1 MIDGVSMCGT
11 YLHVHCE
18 EKNSRANLSGFGLGF
33 FSAAAICDLVTF
45 SAAFNLSV
53 TVSFCLSV
61 TSLRCGVDTVSDMY
75 SAAFLLPPVIC
86 HHHVVASLAAL
97 SSVV

>member
-1 MIDGVSMCGT
+1 M
-11 YLHVHCE
+11 
-18 EKNSRANLSGFGLGF
+18 
-33 FSAAAICDLVTF
+33 TF